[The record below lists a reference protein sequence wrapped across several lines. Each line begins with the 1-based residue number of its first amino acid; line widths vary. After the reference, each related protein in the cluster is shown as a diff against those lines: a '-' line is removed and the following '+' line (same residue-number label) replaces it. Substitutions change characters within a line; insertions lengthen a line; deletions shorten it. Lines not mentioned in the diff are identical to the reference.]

1 MPHRARE
8 LNRLLR
14 RVSRSFYL
22 TLRVLPDAIRPQIS
36 LAYLLARATDTV
48 ADTRLVPVAR
58 RLSSLRE
65 LCSAVAETVDG
76 HVARV
81 PDLGELAAAQ
91 PAPVGRG
98 SPAEKMLLASMGKV
112 LAALRDFS
120 PEDRR
125 RIGEVLNKI
134 GRGQESD
141 IIRFGQTTV
150 ESITSLDSDVELD
163 EYVYCVAGCVGEF
176 WTRMCRAHLFPAAAL
191 DDPFLL
197 AGGVAFGKGLQLVNI
212 LRDLPADLRQG
223 RCYLPGSR
231 VAECGLQPSDLL
243 DPANMARFRPIYERY
258 LTAAEN
264 YLADGWAYTEA
275 LPHGQIRVRLACA
288 WPILIGLKTIA
299 HLRSGNVL
307 DEQQRI
313 KVSRSEI
320 RSLIATSLLR
330 YPFADSWD
338 RLFDLARS

>member
-1 MPHRARE
+1 MPRRERE

-22 TLRVLPDAIRPQIS
+22 TLRILPDAIRSQIC
-36 LAYLLARATDTV
+36 LAYLLARATDTI
-48 ADTRLVPVAR
+48 ADTRLVPVER

-65 LCSAVAETVDG
+65 LCSAISETVDG
-76 HVARV
+76 QPARP
-81 PDLGELAAAQ
+81 PDLGVLTAAQ
-91 PAPVGRG
+91 PAPVGPG
-98 SPAEKMLLASMGKV
+98 SPAEKTLLASIGKV
-112 LAALRDFS
+112 LEALRDLS
-120 PEDRR
+120 SADRR
-125 RIGEVLNKI
+125 RIREVLGKI
-134 GRGQESD
+134 TRGQELD
-141 IIRFGQTTV
+141 IVRFGQSTV
-150 ESITSLDSDVELD
+150 ESITTLDSEAEMD
-163 EYVYCVAGCVGEF
+163 EYLYCVAGCVGEF
-176 WTRMCRAHLFPAAAL
+176 WTRMCRAHLFPADAL

-223 RCYLPGSR
+223 RCYLPASR
-231 VAECGLQPSDLL
+231 IVESGLRPSDLL
-243 DPANMARFRPIYERY
+243 DPGNMPRFRPVFEKY
-258 LTAAEN
+258 LKAAED
-264 YLADGWAYTEA
+264 YLAEGWAYTEA

-307 DEQQRI
+307 DERRRI

-330 YPFADSWD
+330 YPFPESWD
-338 RLFDLARS
+338 RLFDLART